1 MPNANHHQASG
12 GVCQSSRS
20 RNRRHHGNN
29 PNIDTRK
36 SNSRHTPFYS
46 SPSLGSEL
54 NLVSQHQQLEGS
66 SGGTPSAGTSP
77 MNVSGGFFDSSFSR
91 GSCGPAGNLNY
102 ALKEGRNLGG
112 SPSAIAGYRSPT
124 SSTGMLP
131 SASGPSWFPPS
142 GIMPELA
149 VPHNARQHPMSRTHR
164 ERRVHCNRHPSYAKG
179 GSLVPSPPPA
189 CLNLI
194 CSVAGDSLL
203 FSETNMDWTKLN
215 IFRTRLCDRLTQT
228 HTCHMANRC
237 LFSHDVNWPRRTP
250 FLPRATAL
258 TLRYIPV
265 WCPRLSWPPLLGYCD
280 SSGKISWT
288 SSDCDWDARS
298 CHQRCTRGDNC
309 PFVHNVEEFLYHP
322 EVYKTRSCCLAND
335 DNFEEQMNSNCVALC
350 PWYFC
355 PFAHDVYELRDLR
368 ASKFAW
374 HPPPQIVDNQFV
386 ARTQDFNELELR
398 IIEFVRKSN
407 SGSLDLYTS
416 SQSPLRQVSR
426 LQAPPVIRPISGS
439 SLETLTPS
447 IGHREGCYDD
457 LLYTMVTSSF
467 LNLLLY
473 PVENF
478 YVPTLLSLQCAVLQS
493 QLQIGGAL
501 NCAELLQRYDSQTTS
516 ATPTGGNSSPTTAAS
531 TIGGSGFLPPLK
543 GGGGGDDSS
552 PTAANSNLPS
562 SLTTQ
567 PDSPRLRPT
576 DLSDAVVASAPTSA
590 NTPRAKQPPPMLPL
604 TNIGVDFD
612 GSPISFRQF
621 SNIKGGEPSSG
632 RTARNSSGGGRK
644 SAPTQTPISRG
655 FNLPMAETP
664 KSPSSRRRGGGNT
677 HQHRS
682 SGMSAA
688 SSFGMDT
695 TSWKNVDMANRG
707 TPRSADMIPTGPL
720 KKADSLLLQ
729 PQASPHSGTGLSSS
743 PPPPRSSISLDSV
756 SRGGGEIPLFL
767 GLDTDGVGTS
777 SSVTAS
783 PLVSPEEIFS
793 PSGGATTSTVA
804 TDADDAG
811 IKAILDV
818 FKPEELMQM
827 MTLLQNSQQAT
838 ECARDG
844 L

>member
-1 MPNANHHQASG
+1 MPNANHQSP
-12 GVCQSSRS
+12 GVSQSSRS

-29 PNIDTRK
+29 SNVDTRK

-66 SGGTPSAGTSP
+66 STPSAASP
-77 MNVSGGFFDSSFSR
+77 MNVAGGFFDSSFTR
-91 GSCGPAGNLNY
+91 GSRAPPGGLNFP
-102 ALKEGRNLGG
+102 LKEGRNLVG
-112 SPSAIAGYRSPT
+112 SSNVGGYRSPT
-124 SSTGMLP
+124 SSPTGMVP

-149 VPHNARQHPMSRTHR
+149 APHIARQHPMSRTHR
-164 ERRVHCNRHPSYAKG
+164 ERRLHCNRHPSYAKG

-288 SSDCDWDARS
+288 SSDCDWDARN

-398 IIEFVRKSN
+398 IIEFVRKSP
-407 SGSLDLYTS
+407 SGSLDLYS
-416 SQSPLRQVSR
+416 SAQSPLRQMAK
-426 LQAPPVIRPISGS
+426 LHMPPVIRPISGS

-447 IGHREGCYDD
+447 IGHREGSYDD
-457 LLYTMVTSSF
+457 LLYTMVTASF

-493 QLQIGGAL
+493 QLQLPGAL
-501 NCAELLQRYDSQTTS
+501 NCAELLQRFDL
-516 ATPTGGNSSPTTAAS
+516 AAGGSSPTTAAS
-531 TIGGSGFLPPLK
+531 TLGGSGFLPAK
-543 GGGGGDDSS
+543 
-552 PTAANSNLPS
+552 AAGE
-562 SLTTQ
+562 
-567 PDSPRLRPT
+567 DESPRLRP
-576 DLSDAVVASAPTSA
+576 SEERAS
-590 NTPRAKQPPPMLPL
+590 PRAKQPPLLPL
-604 TNIGVDFD
+604 ANLDALD
-612 GSPISFRQF
+612 QSPPSLSFRQAY
-621 SNIKGGEPSSG
+621 KQEPSSG
-632 RTARNSSGGGRK
+632 RSARNSPGFRYGFVGRRNT
-644 SAPTQTPISRG
+644 PTQTPTSRA
-655 FNLPMAETP
+655 LHETP
-664 KSPSSRRRGGGNT
+664 KSPSSRRRAN
-677 HQHRS
+677 HRA
-682 SGMSAA
+682 SAVSV
-688 SSFGMDT
+688 SSFTD
-695 TSWKNVDMANRG
+695 SWKDVAKLAS
-707 TPRSADMIPTGPL
+707 PRSGEHST
-720 KKADSLLLQ
+720 
-729 PQASPHSGTGLSSS
+729 PHSAKKTDL
-743 PPPPRSSISLDSV
+743 PRSSASLDC
-756 SRGGGEIPLFL
+756 GELLL
-767 GLDTDGVGTS
+767 GLDTDS
-777 SSVTAS
+777 SAGAS
-783 PLVSPEEIFS
+783 PAVSPQDLFAAS
-793 PSGGATTSTVA
+793 PAGGATNSTAA
-804 TDADDAG
+804 TDADAAG
-811 IKAILDV
+811 LKAILDV
-818 FKPEELMQM
+818 FKPEELLQM
-827 MTLLQNSQQAT
+827 MTLLQHSQPETETAWTPSPSDDFAEAASFTPPQTPAAYAQPPNSHRSSVDMAT
-838 ECARDG
+838 ASKVLEATD
-844 L
+844 LEITNNA